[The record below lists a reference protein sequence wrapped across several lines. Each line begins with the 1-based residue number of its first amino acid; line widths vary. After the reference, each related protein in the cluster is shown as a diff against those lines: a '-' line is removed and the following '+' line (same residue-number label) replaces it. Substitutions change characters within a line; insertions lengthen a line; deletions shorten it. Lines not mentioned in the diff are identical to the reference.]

1 MSYKTILAVLRNR
14 KDCENVLD
22 TALQLTEAFDS
33 HLIGL
38 HAEPAMKVSYAAPIE
53 IPDAAVFKTDQE
65 DIDLKMMD
73 VAEAFKHKSER
84 QGVSWEWRPIRSL
97 SGDNALS
104 ALSSARCADLVVVRQ
119 NEDEKED
126 DFTDLEAL
134 VLESGR
140 PVLFVP
146 YVAREASPIK
156 RAIVGWNATRE
167 SARAVFDALP
177 LLKAAQEVEIL
188 CVDPEDNA
196 EQSKSMAGAEV
207 AAALTRHGINV
218 SMKTEI
224 SDGLP
229 AAAIIQNRLADTGAD
244 LLVMGA
250 YSRSR
255 LREYL
260 FGGVTRTMLQSMPNL
275 TLMSR

>member
-1 MSYKTILAVLRNR
+1 MSYKTILAVLRNK

-22 TALQLTEAFDS
+22 TALLLTEAFDS

-53 IPDAAVFKTDQE
+53 IPDAAVFKSDQE
-65 DIDLKMMD
+65 DVDLRMMD
-73 VAEAFKHKSER
+73 VAEAFKHKSEHR
-84 QGVSWEWRPIRSL
+84 GVSWEWRPIRSL

-119 NEDEKED
+119 NEEEKED

-146 YVAREASPIK
+146 YVARKASPIK
-156 RAIVGWNATRE
+156 RAIIGWNATRE

-177 LLKAAQEVEIL
+177 LLKSADEVEIL

-207 AAALTRHGINV
+207 ASALTRHGIKV
-218 SMKTEI
+218 SIKTEI